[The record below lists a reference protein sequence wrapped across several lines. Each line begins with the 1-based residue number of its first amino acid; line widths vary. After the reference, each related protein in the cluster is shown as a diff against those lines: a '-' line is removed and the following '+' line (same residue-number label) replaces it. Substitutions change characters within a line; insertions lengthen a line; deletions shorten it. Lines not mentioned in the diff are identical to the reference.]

1 MKSSITND
9 NELNR
14 SLDELLVVLIRNI
27 TNELVLDIIVQLLN
41 VLALLCIVVGHLN
54 LTNGFVL
61 VYDMEIHQE
70 PAYGST
76 PYK

>member
-1 MKSSITND
+1 MKASITND

-41 VLALLCIVVGHLN
+41 VLTLLCIVVRHLN
-54 LTNGFVL
+54 FTNGFVL
-61 VYDMEIHQE
+61 V
-70 PAYGST
+70 
-76 PYK
+76 

>member
-61 VYDMEIHQE
+61 V
-70 PAYGST
+70 
-76 PYK
+76 